1 MQSSVSKG
9 WLNKN
14 GGFEFTERYYLDPL
28 FRRKQEDVIKSF
40 IKAYF
45 PVIPV
50 YYMEDD
56 LMQPQ
61 FMKDNQV
68 LVGGIQPNM
77 LLAAGMGAGFK
88 FFPDM
93 DSDLDGQPLN
103 GLMDKDE
110 LPDFDT
116 LINHPFFKEII
127 KQINYIKTDHPEYN
141 VIPPFFWDT
150 SGRAT
155 IHGIFTTSY
164 KLIGEQALTMP
175 YLNPE
180 LLHDVHHW
188 IAETYIRFVRF
199 FNQFADFKITAV
211 HIGECSGTMLEP
223 GLYETFII
231 PYLNK
236 IGNDLA
242 PVRLHSCGFSDHLLD
257 KIALVKNLAGISTGS
272 GTSVRLIRSLFGKD
286 ISVNYL
292 MPVDLFQS
300 STRDAE
306 IESWIEN
313 IIEENDCGNLS
324 MSFHIE
330 PDYDIKKC
338 LSIHAILDKLNS
350 E

>member
-1 MQSSVSKG
+1 
-9 WLNKN
+9 
-14 GGFEFTERYYLDPL
+14 
-28 FRRKQEDVIKSF
+28 
-40 IKAYF
+40 
-45 PVIPV
+45 
-50 YYMEDD
+50 MEDD
-56 LMQPQ
+56 LMQPP
-61 FMKDNQV
+61 FMEDNQV

-116 LINHPFFKEII
+116 LIKHPFFKKIV

-141 VIPPFFWDT
+141 VIPPFFWDG

-155 IHGIFTTSY
+155 IHGLFTTSY
-164 KLIGEQALTMP
+164 KLIGEEALTMP
-175 YLNPE
+175 FLNPE
-180 LLHDVHHW
+180 LLHDVHNW

-199 FNQFADFKITAV
+199 FIQFADFQISNV

-231 PYLNK
+231 PYLSK

-242 PVRLHSCGFSDHLLD
+242 PVRLHTCGFSDHLLD
-257 KIALVKNLAGISTGS
+257 KLASVKTLCGISTGS
-272 GTSVRLIRSLFGKD
+272 GTSVKSIRSLFGKD
-286 ISVNYL
+286 FSVNYL
-292 MPVDLFQS
+292 LPIQLFRS
-300 STRDAE
+300 EARDAE
-306 IESWIEN
+306 IERWIEN
-313 IIEENDCGNLS
+313 ILEENDGGDLS

-338 LSIHAILDKLNS
+338 MMILSILDRVNS